1 MSEPLA
7 FTTLDG
13 PVGTLTLVASEA
25 GLRMLLFAPS
35 ARKVDASAWVWQP
48 DHPVL
53 VRAARELGEYFAG
66 ARTTFDV
73 PLDLRGTPFQRAVW
87 GLLREIP
94 YGATTT
100 YGALAEKLGGPTK
113 TRAVGGANGRNPVG
127 IIVPCHRVVGASGA
141 LTGFAGG
148 LDVKAYLL
156 RLERRY
162 APVETTGQ
170 GDLFAAV

>member
-1 MSEPLA
+1 MWVE
-7 FTTLDG
+7 
-13 PVGTLTLVASEA
+13 EA
-25 GLRMLLFAPS
+25 
-35 ARKVDASAWVWQP
+35 

-53 VRAARELGEYFAG
+53 AQTARELGEYFEG
-66 ARTTFDV
+66 ARTAFDV
-73 PLDLRGTPFQRAVW
+73 PLDLQGTPFQRAVW
-87 GLLREIP
+87 ALLREIP

-148 LDVKAYLL
+148 LDAKAYLL
-156 RLERRY
+156 QFERQHGR
-162 APVETTGQ
+162 ARIEISRQ
-170 GDLFAAV
+170 GDLFSAA

>member
-7 FTTLDG
+7 FTTLDS
-13 PVGTLTLVASEA
+13 PVGPLTLVASEA
-25 GLRMLLFAPS
+25 GLRMLLFASS
-35 ARKVDASAWVWQP
+35 ARKADASAWVRRP

-53 VRAARELGEYFAG
+53 VRAARELGAYFDG
-66 ARTTFDV
+66 RRTTFDV

-87 GLLREIP
+87 DLLREIP

-148 LDVKAYLL
+148 LEAKAYLL
-156 RLERRY
+156 RLERRH
-162 APVETTGQ
+162 APAETSGQ

>member
-1 MSEPLA
+1 MPEPLA
-7 FTTLDG
+7 FTTLAG
-13 PVGTLTLVASEA
+13 PVGPLTLVASGA

-35 ARKVDASAWVWQP
+35 ARKADASTWVRQP

-53 VRAARELGEYFAG
+53 AQAARELGEYFGG
-66 ARTTFDV
+66 ARTAFDV
-73 PLDLRGTPFQRAVW
+73 PLDLEGSPFQRAVW
-87 GLLREIP
+87 ALLREIP

-148 LDVKAYLL
+148 LDAKAYLL

-162 APVETTGQ
+162 APAGTSGQ
-170 GDLFAAV
+170 GDLFSAA